1 MKVGRRGEELAC
13 EYLIGKGHTIL
24 ERNWRSGHLELDI
37 ISLDK
42 DGIHFVEVKSRVAPV
57 TAQPEENVGYAK
69 QKKLI
74 AAAQRYL
81 HSADRKRKL
90 TSVDL
95 EISFDVVSIIFEGDN
110 FGIEWFPQAYIP
122 LYI

>member
-57 TAQPEENVGYAK
+57 TAQPEENVGYTK